1 MTTILDNIIEL
12 IIGAITSTIGAVALA
27 IIYKVAE
34 MPEIPM
40 DPRFRI
46 MLGNVVTMYNVA
58 NEIDST
64 AIELAL
70 AIVSTI
76 IATITIFLLLIN
88 GRSHE

>member
-1 MTTILDNIIEL
+1 MSKVLEYIIEL
-12 IIGAITSTIGAVALA
+12 VVGTITSTVEAIALA

-46 MLGNVVTMYNVA
+46 MLGNVVTMYKVA

-76 IATITIFLLLIN
+76 ITTITIFLLLIN
-88 GRSHE
+88 GRSRE

>member
-1 MTTILDNIIEL
+1 MSKVLEYIIEL
-12 IIGAITSTIGAVALA
+12 VVGTITSTVEAIALA

-64 AIELAL
+64 AIKLAL
-70 AIVSTI
+70 AIISTI
-76 IATITIFLLLIN
+76 IATTIIFLLTIN
-88 GRSHE
+88 DPARE

>member
-1 MTTILDNIIEL
+1 VSKVLDYIIEL
-12 IIGAITSTIGAVALA
+12 VVGAITSTVEAIAIA

-40 DPRFRI
+40 APRFRI
-46 MLGNVVTMYNVA
+46 MLGNVITMYKVA

-76 IATITIFLLLIN
+76 IAIITIFLLLIN
-88 GRSHE
+88 GRSRE